1 MILTNSNIYIFIFQN
16 ILLFLS
22 IALMF
27 SPQAQTLPGFLF
39 FHGRHG
45 RLSHNFTES
54 LELSHFV

>member
-1 MILTNSNIYIFIFQN
+1 MILPNPNIYIFIFQY

-27 SPQAQTLPGFLF
+27 FLPSQTVPGFLF
-39 FHGRHG
+39 FHGRRG